1 MLYALGSADVA
12 TGSYSTTIPQGT
24 NAGTYYVW
32 YKVSA
37 DANHIDSVAASLD
50 VTISKAN
57 PTVTPPTA
65 KTGLKYDSTAQALVN
80 AGSVQGGTMNYA
92 LGDNATTAPTSEYST
107 TIPTGTNEGAYYVWY
122 KVIGNSNYND
132 TTAQCIQV
140 TIELESYAISYS
152 GLENSTGTDSNPTS
166 YTIKSDTITLANP
179 TKNGYTFSGW
189 TGTGLSEKTQTVTIS
204 QGSTGNRSYTANWNI
219 ITYKISFDLGGGEF
233 SGENPLSYTYESS
246 DIKPNTPTKEGYDF
260 KGWLLSGDESGTV
273 SKDLTIPN
281 GTTGD
286 LEYIAQWTLHFYTLS
301 YDLDGGTVT
310 PENPKNY
317 TIESNDINLNRP
329 TKTGYDFRGWSFDAE
344 ISLDVTIPKGSTG
357 DREYKAEWNLITYS
371 ISYDLQG
378 GSVTTA
384 NPTSYD
390 VTTETFKL
398 TNPTRTGYTFA
409 GWTGTGITG
418 TSTDVT
424 ILTGTTGNRDYTA
437 TWTAI
442 EYTISYTLNNGS
454 VSGNPTSYTI
464 ETETFTLNKP
474 SRNGYQFDGWTGTD
488 LSGKTQTVTITQGT
502 IGNRSYTAN
511 FSPIEYT
518 ITYELNGGTNNAD
531 NPTSYTIESA
541 TITLKAPTRNAYN
554 FSGWTLNG
562 EAISE
567 IAHGS
572 TGNKTLTATW
582 GETKPIISPA
592 SYALTVYKGQSSS
605 LTLNATGTNLE
616 WSISGSLPAGMT
628 FSNTENS
635 ATISGTPE
643 LGTSGSYAIT
653 VTASNA
659 GGSAS
664 ANVTLTIASDFALSG
679 DVEAGTPATITPE
692 GGGSQTTTQTVFR
705 NGAGQTILTADV
717 AITTESEDFEAIV
730 GSAFTTTVKVDVTLN
745 VADSD
750 YDGYEYSMSITG
762 LPEWLKAEGE
772 LESTDMLEVGE
783 STHSHEFT
791 LTGTPTVSS
800 DAETLNLTATV
811 KVSGET
817 PMLEASGS
825 KEVKI
830 SVTSPEHI
838 PEILQSLSVKISGDE
853 TLITDAGTSASITFT
868 ADVKGLYSNGQTRTL
883 PSGGYALTWS
893 ASNVEGL
900 SLSDGTLRVGESA
913 AVGTHDIQITA
924 TAVSGDITGTDTKTV
939 TITVRNVA
947 PKPAVPVLTC
957 ATPSMT
963 VKKGG
968 TIASLTV
975 RSDITPSEW
984 LPSGELPE
992 GLSGRS
998 DGDKFVISGTVSSN
1012 SETRSYVYAVRA
1024 RNEAGMSEAMTITI
1038 TVTGTG
1044 SVTPDYVEVPAGE
1057 IHEMTDEEITETF
1070 ADTTNIVLT
1079 GEVTNITETIARL
1092 ESLTDV
1098 KTLDLS
1104 LITGI
1109 SELKLENTTL
1119 ESITLEGNQSI
1130 TKVEINGNE
1139 TLTALNLGG
1148 SKVETVDAEGCKRL
1162 TSINVE
1168 RAENLTALNVKE
1180 TAITELNANDCTRLE
1195 MVDAK
1200 GCENLSEVNL
1210 EGCES
1215 LEYLDVSETAITE
1228 LDVRDCVN
1236 LGTLYCASCDIED
1249 LNFEGCENLET
1260 LDCSNNGLLML
1271 NASGLKNLRYLE
1283 CRHQRAIKPLSR
1295 LMNFIDFL
1303 FGRGSFGASAADE
1316 GADGDLTS
1324 YLANVKNLKAYD
1336 EAGEEITTEYDP
1348 ATGEAR
1354 FSATPYKITYDY
1366 DTGFE
1371 DVMMDVEVT
1380 ASESN
1385 DKGYAGIGS
1394 PGGGC
1399 TSVEGIGALVALMM
1413 LLVPTSKTKFMK

>member
-1 MLYALGSADVA
+1 MLLSD
-12 TGSYSTTIPQGT
+12 
-24 NAGTYYVW
+24 
-32 YKVSA
+32 
-37 DANHIDSVAASLD
+37 
-50 VTISKAN
+50 
-57 PTVTPPTA
+57 
-65 KTGLKYDSTAQALVN
+65 
-80 AGSVQGGTMNYA
+80 
-92 LGDNATTAPTSEYST
+92 
-107 TIPTGTNEGAYYVWY
+107 
-122 KVIGNSNYND
+122 
-132 TTAQCIQV
+132 
-140 TIELESYAISYS
+140 
-152 GLENSTGTDSNPTS
+152 NPTS
-166 YTIKSDTITLANP
+166 YN
-179 TKNGYTFSGW
+179 
-189 TGTGLSEKTQTVTIS
+189 
-204 QGSTGNRSYTANWNI
+204 
-219 ITYKISFDLGGGEF
+219 
-233 SGENPLSYTYESS
+233 
-246 DIKPNTPTKEGYDF
+246 
-260 KGWLLSGDESGTV
+260 
-273 SKDLTIPN
+273 
-281 GTTGD
+281 
-286 LEYIAQWTLHFYTLS
+286 
-301 YDLDGGTVT
+301 
-310 PENPKNY
+310 
-317 TIESNDINLNRP
+317 
-329 TKTGYDFRGWSFDAE
+329 
-344 ISLDVTIPKGSTG
+344 
-357 DREYKAEWNLITYS
+357 
-371 ISYDLQG
+371 
-378 GSVTTA
+378 
-384 NPTSYD
+384 
-390 VTTETFKL
+390 
-398 TNPTRTGYTFA
+398 
-409 GWTGTGITG
+409 
-418 TSTDVT
+418 
-424 ILTGTTGNRDYTA
+424 
-437 TWTAI
+437 
-442 EYTISYTLNNGS
+442 
-454 VSGNPTSYTI
+454 I
-464 ETETFTLNKP
+464 ETEAFTLENP

-1012 SETRSYVYAVRA
+1012 SETRNYVYAVRA

-1079 GEVTNITETIARL
+1079 GEVTNITEIIARL

-1249 LNFEGCENLET
+1249 LNLEGCENLET

-1371 DVMMDVEVT
+1371 NTMMDVEISAS
-1380 ASESN
+1380 ASEIEAIT
-1385 DKGYAGIGS
+1385 GPGS
-1394 PGGGC
+1394 PHGGC
-1399 TSVEGIGALVALMM
+1399 TFGFGTWALAVVM
-1413 LLVPTSKTKFMK
+1413 LLLVSTSKTKTTK

>member
-1 MLYALGSADVA
+1 
-12 TGSYSTTIPQGT
+12 
-24 NAGTYYVW
+24 
-32 YKVSA
+32 
-37 DANHIDSVAASLD
+37 
-50 VTISKAN
+50 
-57 PTVTPPTA
+57 
-65 KTGLKYDSTAQALVN
+65 
-80 AGSVQGGTMNYA
+80 
-92 LGDNATTAPTSEYST
+92 
-107 TIPTGTNEGAYYVWY
+107 
-122 KVIGNSNYND
+122 
-132 TTAQCIQV
+132 
-140 TIELESYAISYS
+140 
-152 GLENSTGTDSNPTS
+152 
-166 YTIKSDTITLANP
+166 
-179 TKNGYTFSGW
+179 
-189 TGTGLSEKTQTVTIS
+189 
-204 QGSTGNRSYTANWNI
+204 
-219 ITYKISFDLGGGEF
+219 
-233 SGENPLSYTYESS
+233 
-246 DIKPNTPTKEGYDF
+246 
-260 KGWLLSGDESGTV
+260 
-273 SKDLTIPN
+273 
-281 GTTGD
+281 
-286 LEYIAQWTLHFYTLS
+286 
-301 YDLDGGTVT
+301 
-310 PENPKNY
+310 
-317 TIESNDINLNRP
+317 
-329 TKTGYDFRGWSFDAE
+329 E

-390 VTTETFKL
+390 VTTETFKLNNPTRTGYTFAGWTGTGLTEASTDVTIPTGSTDDRSYTATWTAIEYMISYTLNNGNVSGNPDKYTIESEAITLNNPTKNGYQFTGWTGTDLSGKTQTVTIPTSSTGDRTYTANFSPIVYTISYELNGGTLLSGNPVLYTIESSDITLNNPERAGYTFEGWTGTGLTGATKAVTIAGHSTGNKSYTANWTLIQYDLSFDLGGGVFAEGNPTSYNYETQTFTLNNPTREGYEFLGWSVEGIEGLSMDVTIPQGSTDNRKYTANWKATEYTIGYELNGGTVSPDNPTSYTIESDDFKLTNPTKDGYMFDGWTGTSVDVTESKDVTILKGSTGNREYAANWTLNVYTISYDLDGGAVSSDNPTSYTVESADIKLTQPTKLGYAFAGWSFDSEISLDVTIPKGSTGNRKYQATWEIITYTISYELNGGSVTAANRTSYDVTTEMFKL

-893 ASNVEGL
+893 ASNVEG
-900 SLSDGTLRVGESA
+900 
-913 AVGTHDIQITA
+913 
-924 TAVSGDITGTDTKTV
+924 
-939 TITVRNVA
+939 
-947 PKPAVPVLTC
+947 
-957 ATPSMT
+957 
-963 VKKGG
+963 
-968 TIASLTV
+968 
-975 RSDITPSEW
+975 
-984 LPSGELPE
+984 
-992 GLSGRS
+992 
-998 DGDKFVISGTVSSN
+998 
-1012 SETRSYVYAVRA
+1012 
-1024 RNEAGMSEAMTITI
+1024 
-1038 TVTGTG
+1038 
-1044 SVTPDYVEVPAGE
+1044 
-1057 IHEMTDEEITETF
+1057 
-1070 ADTTNIVLT
+1070 
-1079 GEVTNITETIARL
+1079 
-1092 ESLTDV
+1092 
-1098 KTLDLS
+1098 
-1104 LITGI
+1104 
-1109 SELKLENTTL
+1109 
-1119 ESITLEGNQSI
+1119 
-1130 TKVEINGNE
+1130 
-1139 TLTALNLGG
+1139 
-1148 SKVETVDAEGCKRL
+1148 
-1162 TSINVE
+1162 
-1168 RAENLTALNVKE
+1168 
-1180 TAITELNANDCTRLE
+1180 
-1195 MVDAK
+1195 
-1200 GCENLSEVNL
+1200 
-1210 EGCES
+1210 
-1215 LEYLDVSETAITE
+1215 
-1228 LDVRDCVN
+1228 
-1236 LGTLYCASCDIED
+1236 
-1249 LNFEGCENLET
+1249 
-1260 LDCSNNGLLML
+1260 
-1271 NASGLKNLRYLE
+1271 
-1283 CRHQRAIKPLSR
+1283 
-1295 LMNFIDFL
+1295 
-1303 FGRGSFGASAADE
+1303 
-1316 GADGDLTS
+1316 
-1324 YLANVKNLKAYD
+1324 
-1336 EAGEEITTEYDP
+1336 
-1348 ATGEAR
+1348 
-1354 FSATPYKITYDY
+1354 
-1366 DTGFE
+1366 
-1371 DVMMDVEVT
+1371 
-1380 ASESN
+1380 
-1385 DKGYAGIGS
+1385 
-1394 PGGGC
+1394 
-1399 TSVEGIGALVALMM
+1399 
-1413 LLVPTSKTKFMK
+1413 

>member
-1 MLYALGSADVA
+1 M
-12 TGSYSTTIPQGT
+12 
-24 NAGTYYVW
+24 
-32 YKVSA
+32 
-37 DANHIDSVAASLD
+37 
-50 VTISKAN
+50 
-57 PTVTPPTA
+57 
-65 KTGLKYDSTAQALVN
+65 
-80 AGSVQGGTMNYA
+80 
-92 LGDNATTAPTSEYST
+92 
-107 TIPTGTNEGAYYVWY
+107 
-122 KVIGNSNYND
+122 
-132 TTAQCIQV
+132 
-140 TIELESYAISYS
+140 
-152 GLENSTGTDSNPTS
+152 
-166 YTIKSDTITLANP
+166 
-179 TKNGYTFSGW
+179 
-189 TGTGLSEKTQTVTIS
+189 
-204 QGSTGNRSYTANWNI
+204 
-219 ITYKISFDLGGGEF
+219 
-233 SGENPLSYTYESS
+233 
-246 DIKPNTPTKEGYDF
+246 
-260 KGWLLSGDESGTV
+260 
-273 SKDLTIPN
+273 
-281 GTTGD
+281 
-286 LEYIAQWTLHFYTLS
+286 
-301 YDLDGGTVT
+301 
-310 PENPKNY
+310 
-317 TIESNDINLNRP
+317 
-329 TKTGYDFRGWSFDAE
+329 
-344 ISLDVTIPKGSTG
+344 
-357 DREYKAEWNLITYS
+357 
-371 ISYDLQG
+371 
-378 GSVTTA
+378 
-384 NPTSYD
+384 
-390 VTTETFKL
+390 
-398 TNPTRTGYTFA
+398 
-409 GWTGTGITG
+409 
-418 TSTDVT
+418 
-424 ILTGTTGNRDYTA
+424 
-437 TWTAI
+437 
-442 EYTISYTLNNGS
+442 
-454 VSGNPTSYTI
+454 
-464 ETETFTLNKP
+464 
-474 SRNGYQFDGWTGTD
+474 
-488 LSGKTQTVTITQGT
+488 
-502 IGNRSYTAN
+502 
-511 FSPIEYT
+511 
-518 ITYELNGGTNNAD
+518 
-531 NPTSYTIESA
+531 
-541 TITLKAPTRNAYN
+541 
-554 FSGWTLNG
+554 
-562 EAISE
+562 
-567 IAHGS
+567 
-572 TGNKTLTATW
+572 TATW

-705 NGAGQTILTADV
+705 NGVGQTILTADV
-717 AITTESEDFEAIV
+717 AITTESGDFEAIV

-762 LPEWLKAEGE
+762 LPEWLKTEGE
-772 LESTDMLEVGE
+772 LESTDILEAGE

-811 KVSGET
+811 KVSGEIPT
-817 PMLEASGS
+817 LEASGS

-830 SVTSPEHI
+830 SATLSEPEVI
-838 PEILQSLSVKISGDE
+838 PEVLQSIIVEISGDE
-853 TLITDAGTSASITFT
+853 TLTADAGISASTTFT
-868 ADVKGLYSNGQTRTL
+868 VDVKGSYSNGQTRTL
-883 PSGGYALTWS
+883 PSDSYALTWS

-900 SLSDGTLRVGESA
+900 SFSDGTLRVGESA
-913 AVGTHDIQITA
+913 AVGTHEIQITA
-924 TAVSGDITGTDTKTV
+924 TVVSGDITGTDTKTV
-939 TITVRNVA
+939 TVTVRNIA
-947 PKPAVPVLTC
+947 PKPTVPVLTC
-957 ATPSMT
+957 VTPSMT

-975 RSDITPSEW
+975 RSDIAPSEW
-984 LPSGELPE
+984 LPGGELPE

-1012 SETRSYVYAVRA
+1012 SETRNYVYAVRA
-1024 RNEAGMSEAMTITI
+1024 RNEAGTSEAMTITI

-1044 SVTPDYVEVPAGE
+1044 LVTPDYVEVPAGE
-1057 IHEMTDEEITETF
+1057 IHEMTDEEIAETF

-1180 TAITELNANDCTRLE
+1180 TAITELNAKDCTRLE

-1200 GCENLSEVNL
+1200 GCENLSEVKL

-1271 NASGLKNLRYLE
+1271 NASGFKNLRNLE
-1283 CRHQRAIKPLSR
+1283 CKHQRAIKPLSR
-1295 LMNFIDFL
+1295 LMNFIDL
-1303 FGRGSFGASAADE
+1303 LLGRGSFGASVADE
-1316 GADGDLTS
+1316 GTDGNLTS
-1324 YLANVKNLKAYD
+1324 YSAKVKNLKAYD
-1336 EAGEEITTEYDP
+1336 KAGKEIIVEYDP
-1348 ATGEAR
+1348 ATGEAT
-1354 FSATPYKITYDY
+1354 FSAIPSKITYDY

-1380 ASESN
+1380 A
-1385 DKGYAGIGS
+1385 AGDAYKPHGVGALGS
-1394 PGGGC
+1394 GC
-1399 TSVEGIGALVALMM
+1399 TSGLGIGALAALMM
-1413 LLVPTSKTKFMK
+1413 LLVPTSKTKAMK